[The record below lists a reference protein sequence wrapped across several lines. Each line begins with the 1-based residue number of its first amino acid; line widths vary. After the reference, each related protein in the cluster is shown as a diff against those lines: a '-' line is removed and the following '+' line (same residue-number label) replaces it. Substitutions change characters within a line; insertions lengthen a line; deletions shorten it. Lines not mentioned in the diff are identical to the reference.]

1 MKKLKK
7 LIFIIFLLKSGFLF
21 SQNPTTV
28 VQGVV
33 GYDIPEYLVTYEV
46 IPYVKQSDC
55 KYLKNNTIIF
65 EVPTTEE
72 YFESVKINQEVTSW
86 FRVFGDE
93 DENISG
99 NIIDKDKDRW
109 KLIVRGKRIIN
120 KGEEE

>member
-1 MKKLKK
+1 MTRLKN
-7 LIFIIFLLKSGFLF
+7 LIFIIFLLNCGFLF
-21 SQNPTTV
+21 GQKPKTV
-28 VQGVV
+28 VPGVV
-33 GYDIPEYLVTYEV
+33 GYDVPEYLVTYEV

-55 KYLKNNTIIF
+55 NYLKNNTIIF

>member
-1 MKKLKK
+1 MKKLKN
-7 LIFIIFLLKSGFLF
+7 LIFIIFLLNCGNLF
-21 SQNPTTV
+21 GQNPTTV
-28 VQGVV
+28 VPGVV

-46 IPYVKQSDC
+46 IPHVKQSDC

-109 KLIVRGKRIIN
+109 KLIVRGKRIMN
-120 KGEEE
+120 KEEEE